1 MVRRRKAKPK
11 RRSPRGFSLLQGL
24 ESYSLLAILTYGTA
38 GSSPLGMLTGKPDIA
53 APSDYNM
60 SNVLSMDLDKS
71 GAQQISLGDILED
84 PNYALTVMS
93 ARAQAN
99 LVPMA
104 MSAFVTSASFKF
116 GRALLRNPIRK
127 INANVFKPLFGKGTV
142 RL

>member
-1 MVRRRKAKPK
+1 
-11 RRSPRGFSLLQGL
+11 
-24 ESYSLLAILTYGTA
+24 
-38 GSSPLGMLTGKPDIA
+38 
-53 APSDYNM
+53 
-60 SNVLSMDLDKS
+60 MDLDKS
-71 GAQQISLGDILED
+71 GAQAISLGDILQD

-116 GRALLRNPIRK
+116 GKLLLRNPIRK
-127 INANVFKPLFGKGTV
+127 VNATVFKPLFSSSV

>member
-1 MVRRRKAKPK
+1 MVRRRKAKAK
-11 RRSPRGFSLLQGL
+11 RRRSRGISILNFL
-24 ESYSLLAILTYGTA
+24 EGYSLAAILSYGVA
-38 GSSPLGMLTGKPDIA
+38 GSSPLGMITGKTDIA
-53 APSDYNM
+53 APDSYNV
-60 SNVLSMDLDKS
+60 NTALSMDLDKS
-71 GAQQISLGDILED
+71 GAQAISLGDILQD

-116 GRALLRNPIRK
+116 GKLLLRNPIRK
-127 INANVFKPLFGKGTV
+127 VNATVFKPLFSSSV

>member
-1 MVRRRKAKPK
+1 MVRRRKAKAK
-11 RRSPRGFSLLQGL
+11 RRRPRGISLLNFMEG
-24 ESYSLLAILTYGTA
+24 YSLAAILSYGVA
-38 GSSPLGMLTGKPDIA
+38 GSSPLGMITGKTDIA
-53 APSDYNM
+53 APDSYNV
-60 SNVLSMDLDKS
+60 NTALSMDLDKS
-71 GAQQISLGDILED
+71 GAQAISLGDILQD

-116 GRALLRNPIRK
+116 GKLLLRNPIRK
-127 INANVFKPLFGKGTV
+127 VNATVFKPLFSSSV

>member
-1 MVRRRKAKPK
+1 MVRRRKAKAK
-11 RRSPRGFSLLQGL
+11 RRRPRGISLLNFL
-24 ESYSLLAILTYGTA
+24 EGYSLAAILSYGVA
-38 GSSPLGMLTGKPDIA
+38 GSSPLGMITGKTDIA
-53 APSDYNM
+53 APDSYNV
-60 SNVLSMDLDKS
+60 NTALSMDLDKS
-71 GAQQISLGDILED
+71 GAQAISLGDILQD

-116 GRALLRNPIRK
+116 GKLLLRNPIRK
-127 INANVFKPLFGKGTV
+127 VNATVFKPLFSSSV

>member
-1 MVRRRKAKPK
+1 MVRRRKAKAK
-11 RRSPRGFSLLQGL
+11 RRRSRGISLLNFL
-24 ESYSLLAILTYGTA
+24 EGYSLAAILSYGVA
-38 GSSPLGMLTGKPDIA
+38 GSSPLGMITGKTDIA
-53 APSDYNM
+53 APNDYSFN
-60 SNVLSMDLDKS
+60 NALSMDLDKS
-71 GAQQISLGDILED
+71 GAQAISLVDILQD

-116 GRALLRNPIRK
+116 GKLLLRNPIRK
-127 INANVFKPLFGKGTV
+127 VNATVFKPLFSSSV

>member
-1 MVRRRKAKPK
+1 MVRRRKAKAK
-11 RRSPRGFSLLQGL
+11 RRRSRGISLLNFL
-24 ESYSLLAILTYGTA
+24 EGYSLAAILSYGVA
-38 GSSPLGMLTGKPDIA
+38 GSSPLGMITGKTDIA
-53 APSDYNM
+53 TPNDYSFN
-60 SNVLSMDLDKS
+60 NALSMDLDKS
-71 GAQQISLGDILED
+71 GAQAISLGDILQD

-116 GRALLRNPIRK
+116 GKLLLRNPIRK
-127 INANVFKPLFGKGTV
+127 VNATVFKPLFSSSV